1 MGGASA
7 VHHGRELTLSF
18 EQEMDADADAQED
31 YHVFRARNEES
42 LHNVLVRDGTPTC
55 PANSSFEPL
64 KNH

>member
-31 YHVFRARNEES
+31 QALSPVGEEAGDPPAPPRGGGRAPPA
-42 LHNVLVRDGTPTC
+42 VRW
-55 PANSSFEPL
+55 
-64 KNH
+64 